1 MPSFSSTTRSSLSGI
16 VVNTWSHGSGAL
28 KSSHS
33 YWSGFDFAAAGW
45 QGVAVDTHIY
55 QVFNTDMVAWT
66 GDQHIA
72 AACDYATSLSGYD
85 FWVVVGEW
93 SPAATDCA
101 KYLNGRGVG
110 ARYDGTHPDATKA
123 VGSCTGLTGSASTFS
138 EDYKQFLA
146 KFWAAQAI
154 AFERGGQGWI
164 QWAWK
169 AENAD
174 EWSYQAGLANGWIP
188 RKPTNY
194 AYPSICG

>member
-1 MPSFSSTTRSSLSGI
+1 MPSFSSTTRFSLSGI

-154 AFERGGQGWI
+154 AFEQIGR
-164 QWAWK
+164 AHV
-169 AENAD
+169 
-174 EWSYQAGLANGWIP
+174 
-188 RKPTNY
+188 
-194 AYPSICG
+194 